1 MNIFFFHKFGVIDEI
16 SWNDLLKQLLNL
28 ARINTL
34 QTQKGTGWCS
44 DATNLNTRE
53 KNEYVAFNAENK
65 KKAANYLEFAV
76 AVHKDCYV
84 SPPSAPLK
92 NHMIF

>member
-1 MNIFFFHKFGVIDEI
+1 M
-16 SWNDLLKQLLNL
+16 
-28 ARINTL
+28 L
-34 QTQKGTGWCS
+34 QILIQEK
-44 DATNLNTRE
+44 

-84 SPPSAPLK
+84 CPPSAPLK